1 MAHITT
7 YRRISKLI
15 ADGHRLLA
23 DLSDLIL
30 AELTWGRDPGTITVS
45 VGGENF
51 HISTVAEGNMEQTI
65 AGKAVGDVLTVEA
78 SAPKDAHGRPTPGGG
93 TWDFT
98 VDDPSVLGL
107 ELDPA
112 DVAAPEGGRAARV
125 TILDERDGVLTVSY
139 SRPTKGPLTATVNF
153 TDVQPLTDDAAVE
166 FDVQVM
172 DALPTPEP
180 VPTPEPTPG
189 PAPAA
194 GRLAPQ
200 TGAPLGTTRPGQPPP
215 RRTGF

>member
-7 YRRISKLI
+7 YRKISKLI

-93 TWDFT
+93 AWDFT

-112 DVAAPEGGRAARV
+112 DVPAPEGGRAARV
-125 TILDERDGVLTVSY
+125 TILDQRDGDLTVSY
-139 SRPTKGPLTATVNF
+139 ARPTKGPLTATVNF